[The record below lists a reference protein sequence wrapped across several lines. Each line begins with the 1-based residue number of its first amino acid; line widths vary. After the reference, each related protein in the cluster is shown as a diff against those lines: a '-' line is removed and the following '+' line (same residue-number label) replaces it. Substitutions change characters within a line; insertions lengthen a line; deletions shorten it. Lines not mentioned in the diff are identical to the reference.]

1 MAKLYPIGIQN
12 FESLRKD
19 RYFYIDKTKLVYEL
33 ANTGRYYFLSRP
45 RRFGKSLLI
54 STLEAYF
61 QGKKE
66 LTLAKALG
74 IVLPWIR
81 LSVIGATIGERL
93 DEIPCFAFGS

>member
-12 FESLRKD
+12 FEKIRIDNYL
-19 RYFYIDKTKLVYEL
+19 YLDKTALIYQLVK
-33 ANTGRYYFLSRP
+33 TGSYYFLSRP

-66 LTLAKALG
+66 LFQGLAKISKIQVQKEINAE
-74 IVLPWIR
+74 VLSGQR
-81 LSVIGATIGERL
+81 
-93 DEIPCFAFGS
+93 